1 MLALSIRQPWAWA
14 TLHGGKDIENRRWRT
29 EVRGRVLI
37 HASKT
42 MTKLDLYYFHA
53 SDAGRK
59 CLPDLTDLFYGG
71 IIGSVEIIDC
81 VMQSKSPWFAGPYG
95 FVLRNPVTLPFR
107 PYKGHLKFFEAHLG
121 FHGAAV

>member
-14 TLHGGKDIENRRWRT
+14 IFHAGKNIENRRWRT

-42 MTKLDLYYFHA
+42 MTKYDLHEFREFRL
-53 SDAGRK
+53 SDIAK
-59 CLPDLTDLFYGG
+59 KVEPDLTDLLYGG

-95 FVLRNPVTLPFR
+95 FVLRNPTVLPLR
-107 PYKGHLKFFEAHLG
+107 PCRGRLRFFE
-121 FHGAAV
+121 VT